1 MGRRDA
7 LELAVLLPVNQ
18 MLPLVSLAPEAG
30 AEAGAVEEEEE
41 VVVVEARVEIVLAGC
56 CFELGEGC

>member
-30 AEAGAVEEEEE
+30 AEAGAVEEEE
-41 VVVVEARVEIVLAGC
+41 VVVEARVEIVLAGC